1 MQARWTPFVNY
12 SRQNENLNALSNKWL
27 NSSVWELLTS
37 EPTTVS
43 FHATAQT
50 CDDSRRATEY
60 IIDSLFPLQVFH
72 TWLVTAGLE
81 RFSHMCPNPLKPCE
95 LNSLTGPSSPS
106 SLKHLVSPLS
116 SKREHESV
124 CPCAPLDQCAFLLQ
138 RRNQLSHSCSLPWSA
153 MRHH

>member
-27 NSSVWELLTS
+27 NSSAWELLTT

-50 CDDSRRATEY
+50 CDDSQRATEY

-81 RFSHMCPNPLKPCE
+81 RFFTYVPKPIE
-95 LNSLTGPSSPS
+95 TLRVEFPHWPI
-106 SLKHLVSPLS
+106 
-116 SKREHESV
+116 
-124 CPCAPLDQCAFLLQ
+124 
-138 RRNQLSHSCSLPWSA
+138 LPF
-153 MRHH
+153 